1 MSKSSGSDG
10 KNTLYCSFC
19 GKSQHEVRKLIAGPT
34 VFICDECV
42 ELCMDIIREE
52 NKTSLVKSRDGVP
65 TPSEI
70 CKVLDDY
77 VIGQDHA
84 KRVLSVAV
92 HNHYKRLNHAAKN
105 NDVELA
111 KSNILL
117 VGPTGCGKT
126 LLAQTLARILDVPFT
141 MADATTLTEAG
152 YVGED
157 VENIILKLLQAADYN
172 VERAQRGIVYIDE
185 VDKIS
190 RKSDNPSITRDV
202 SGEGVQQALLKIMEG
217 TIASVP
223 PQGGRKHPQQEFLQV
238 DTTNI
243 LFVCGGA
250 FAGLERIIAARGK
263 GSGIGFGAEV
273 KSLDDRR
280 TGDVLRELEPEDLL
294 KFGLIPEFVG
304 RLPVIATLEDLD
316 EQALIQILVEP
327 KNALAKQYQRLFEME
342 DIKLNITE
350 DAFRSIAKR
359 AIERKTGARGLR
371 SIMEAILL
379 DTMFDLP
386 SMNGVQE
393 VVISKEVV
401 DGEAKPLLI
410 YSDREKPA
418 KIAPASA

>member
-1 MSKSSGSDG
+1 MSTNSGSDS

-52 NKTSLVKSRDGVP
+52 TKSTGFKSSDGVP
-65 TPSEI
+65 TPREI
-70 CKVLDDY
+70 CGVLDDY
-77 VIGQDHA
+77 VIGQAVA

-92 HNHYKRLNHAAKN
+92 HNHYKRLEHSAKSG
-105 NDVELA
+105 DIELS

-117 VGPTGCGKT
+117 MGPTGCGKT

-157 VENIILKLLQAADYN
+157 VENIILKLLQASEYN

-185 VDKIS
+185 VDKIT
-190 RKSDNPSITRDV
+190 RKSENPSITRDV
-202 SGEGVQQALLKIMEG
+202 SGEGVQQALLKLMEG
-217 TIASVP
+217 TVASVP

-243 LFVCGGA
+243 LFICGGA
-250 FAGLERIIAARGK
+250 FAGLDKIIAQRGK
-263 GSGIGFGAEV
+263 GSAMGFGADV
-273 KSLDDRR
+273 RNDDER
-280 TGDVLRELEPEDLL
+280 GIGEIFKDLEPEDLL

-304 RLPVIATLEDLD
+304 RLPVLATLEDLD
-316 EQALIQILVEP
+316 QDALITILTQP
-327 KNALAKQYQRLFEME
+327 KNALVKQYQRLFELE
-342 DIKLNITE
+342 DTKLNFTD
-350 DAFRSIAKR
+350 DALNAIAKR

-371 SIMEAILL
+371 SILEEILL

-386 SMNGVQE
+386 GLNEVTE
-393 VVISKEVV
+393 VVVNEEAVSSESSPLMIYAENQKE
-401 DGEAKPLLI
+401 DQ
-410 YSDREKPA
+410 
-418 KIAPASA
+418 SA